1 MRLDNVSFLKQYH
14 REIYDDIGDIKVSE
28 NSNVTVTT
36 AKSGNPTAK
45 FKKDDYDVYLHSKYD
60 PIKESERILNK
71 YKQDLF
77 KYNYVI
83 IFGLGLGYHVET
95 IVREFPNKNYYLYEP
110 DMDIFRIL
118 LEVKDIKEI
127 VQNIKYHLFVP
138 RNEIDKDRILDNIS
152 QSIDEEVLFIIHP
165 SYEKIFKEEYQN
177 FTFKFKQFLKK
188 YKFNII
194 VNSTF
199 QKRWTLNSI
208 NNFKFTLKARSILSV
223 SKSNPLKGK
232 PVIIVAAGPS
242 LYEELALL
250 KKIKSEETA
259 YLFAVG
265 SANKVLIKNGIE
277 PDAVCTYDPQNH
289 NYKVFEE
296 MIERNIKHI
305 PMIYGT
311 TVGYETLELY
321 KGPKLFMVTSQDILT
336 PYFHDHKKFY
346 IVEDAPSIAVITLQL
361 LHYLEVSHIILVGQ
375 NLSYRDGEFY
385 AKGIEYDS
393 RSQRVLEEDMVN
405 HLEVTSVTGK
415 KLITNEGFYRM
426 KESIEYYVN
435 KWNMKNVINTTVE
448 GADIKNVPFIPLSV
462 VKERYLKEPVIDK
475 SWFDNYSI
483 LESIDIERK
492 LGVLKTARK
501 DFGDIIEEIVETL
514 RKIDLFKHS
523 TSQKLEKLFIKLDK
537 DTKRMDNN
545 LFYKLFIHQIMRIE
559 RARIEKASRKIKA
572 INHAREKAPKIIEN
586 FSRFIQSIKENEQ
599 YIETAY
605 LALLNELE

>member
-1 MRLDNVSFLKQYH
+1 MRLDNISFLKQYH
-14 REIYDDIGDIKVSE
+14 REIYDDIGNVKIRE
-28 NSNVTVTT
+28 NSNVTVIT
-36 AKSGNPTAK
+36 AKSGDPTAK

-60 PIKESERILNK
+60 PIKESVRILNK
-71 YKQDLF
+71 YKQDLV

-95 IVREFPNKNYYLYEP
+95 IVKEFPNKNYYLYEP
-110 DMDIFRIL
+110 DMEIFKIL

-127 VQNIKYHLFVP
+127 VQNIKHHLFVP
-138 RNEIDKDRILDNIS
+138 GNEIDKDRILDNIS

-177 FTFKFKQFLKK
+177 FTFKFKQLLKK

-208 NNFKFTLKARSILSV
+208 NNFKFTMKARSILSV
-223 SKSNPLKGK
+223 SKNNPLKGK

-242 LYEELALL
+242 LYDELILL
-250 KKIKSEETA
+250 KKIKSEGTA

-277 PDAVCTYDPQNH
+277 PDAVCTYDPQGH

-296 MIERNIKHI
+296 MIERNIEYI

-336 PYFHDHKKFY
+336 PYFYDHKEFH

-361 LHYLEVSHIILVGQ
+361 LHYLGVSHIILVGQ

-393 RSQRVLEEDMVN
+393 RSQRVLEKDLVN
-405 HLEVTSVTGK
+405 HLEVTSVTGQ
-415 KLITNEGFYRM
+415 KLFTNEGFYRM
-426 KESIEYYVN
+426 KESIEYYIN
-435 KWNMKNVINTTVE
+435 KWDMKNVINTTAE
-448 GADIKNVPFIPLSV
+448 GADIKNVPFTPLSV
-462 VKERYLKEPVIDK
+462 VKERYLKEPVVDK
-475 SWFDNYSI
+475 SWFDNFTI
-483 LESIDIERK
+483 LESIDLERK
-492 LGVLKTARK
+492 LDVLKTARK

-537 DTKRMDNN
+537 NTRRMDNN
-545 LFYKLFIHQIMRIE
+545 LFYKLFIHQILRVE

-586 FSRFIQSIKENEQ
+586 FSSFIQSVKENEQ